1 MAYYGCFWLEN
12 EAEFKPGG
20 FFTEVGGYFSPA
32 GELYRTP
39 SVSTYTKPRAEV
51 LNFTPLL
58 LTSAP
63 FFFIHSTTSMNA
75 AFRRSFQRVG
85 GPPPSR
91 ENRRLAERIN
101 SIGIIG
107 TERTFD
113 LTRRIYGQ
121 WILG

>member
-63 FFFIHSTTSMNA
+63 FFFHPLDDINECCFSTEFPA
-75 AFRRSFQRVG
+75 GRRAT
-85 GPPPSR
+85 
-91 ENRRLAERIN
+91 AEP
-101 SIGIIG
+101 
-107 TERTFD
+107 
-113 LTRRIYGQ
+113 
-121 WILG
+121 